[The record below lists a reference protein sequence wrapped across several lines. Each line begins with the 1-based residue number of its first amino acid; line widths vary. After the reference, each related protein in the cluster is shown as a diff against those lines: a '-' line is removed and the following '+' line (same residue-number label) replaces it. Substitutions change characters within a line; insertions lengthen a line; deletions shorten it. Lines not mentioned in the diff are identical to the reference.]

1 MTEQKQGK
9 IGARAAERRSQRRHS
24 GNSGHTYGIR
34 RSTSLKLEMKG
45 LEGVEVVEDLE
56 DVKGTP
62 RVDLDNTGSRA
73 NAGTYSA
80 IQDMAGV

>member
-9 IGARAAERRSQRRHS
+9 IGARAAERRSQRRHI

-34 RSTSLKLEMKG
+34 RSTPLKLETKS
-45 LEGVEVVEDLE
+45 LEAVEGVEVVEDVK

-62 RVDLDNTGSRA
+62 RVDLDNHRETGSRA

-80 IQDMAGV
+80 I